1 MATDET
7 RHREEPEERAKRDPI
22 GLQHDW
28 LTATEDGT
36 GQSTL
41 EEAIDVA
48 TGGDPRSPLLPDI
61 PEGDRDGQSITKRFG

>member
-1 MATDET
+1 MATPDT
-7 RHREEPEERAKRDPI
+7 RDQEDPQERAERDPR

-28 LTATEDGT
+28 LTATEEDT

-48 TGGDPRSPLLPDI
+48 TGDDPRSPLLPDI
-61 PEGDRDGQSITKRFG
+61 PEGDSEGRSITKRFG